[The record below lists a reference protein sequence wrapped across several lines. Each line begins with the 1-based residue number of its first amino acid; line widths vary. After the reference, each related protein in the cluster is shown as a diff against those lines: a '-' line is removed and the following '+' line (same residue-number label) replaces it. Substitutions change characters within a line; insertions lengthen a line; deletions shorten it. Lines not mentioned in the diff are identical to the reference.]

1 MEHYKQLWIETF
13 TGDLKRKH
21 DLPLFA
27 SVLLK
32 DNNESH
38 IKTCNLCHCQHT
50 IVENGRICQFV
61 PVILIISQSPTPQST
76 TLLFHSG
83 WANWEDKCKNR
94 QFPSWTNDLIPW
106 FHNGWGARF
115 HNIGWASHRPWVVP
129 VLDTA
134 SGVAES
140 NLDKSNLIKRDLEQ

>member
-83 WANWEDKCKNR
+83 WPNWEDKCKKEIEILIEMTVNSR
-94 QFPSWTNDLIPW
+94 QIQRAAFLYFNFQYLFRGSYEHIHKFNAPSLKKI
-106 FHNGWGARF
+106 FKH
-115 HNIGWASHRPWVVP
+115 
-129 VLDTA
+129 
-134 SGVAES
+134 
-140 NLDKSNLIKRDLEQ
+140 